1 MMVFS
6 VDQDTIMFATLF
18 PLIEFIIPKKFNGMV
33 KRKTSLFLMLPKV
46 LHELL
51 QVSIGSQ
58 LYFYFLL
65 LVH

>member
-33 KRKTSLFLMLPKV
+33 RRKTSLFLMLPKV

-51 QVSIGSQ
+51 QVSTKTI
-58 LYFYFLL
+58 LF
-65 LVH
+65 

>member
-18 PLIEFIIPKKFNGMV
+18 PLIEFIIPKKFSGMV
-33 KRKTSLFLMLPKV
+33 EWKTSLFLTLPKV

-51 QVSIGSQ
+51 QVSTKTI
-58 LYFYFLL
+58 LF
-65 LVH
+65 

>member
-6 VDQDTIMFATLF
+6 VDQDTIMFATPF

-33 KRKTSLFLMLPKV
+33 RRKTSLFLMLPKV

-51 QVSIGSQ
+51 QVSTKTI
-58 LYFYFLL
+58 LF
-65 LVH
+65 

>member
-33 KRKTSLFLMLPKV
+33 KRKTSLFLMFPFKC
-46 LHELL
+46 
-51 QVSIGSQ
+51 
-58 LYFYFLL
+58 
-65 LVH
+65 